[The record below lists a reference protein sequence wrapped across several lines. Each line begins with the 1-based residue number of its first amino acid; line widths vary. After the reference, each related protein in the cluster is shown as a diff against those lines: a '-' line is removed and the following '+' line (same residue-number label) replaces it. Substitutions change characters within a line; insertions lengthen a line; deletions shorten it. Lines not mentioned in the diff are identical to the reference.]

1 MNEIKCPKC
10 GEVFKVDESG
20 LADIVKQVRDDE
32 FRKELAER
40 ENIWKNEKEQSL
52 ALAAERAERGYQSE
66 MAKRDAA
73 NADLTAKLAAA
84 KTEEALAISKAVA
97 DKDREL
103 GDLKNKLS
111 ESNVKLTAE
120 MARKETVI
128 VGLTGDMEQLKA
140 ANKLEIQEKMTA
152 AEMELARLKGLIESK
167 EMEKQISEQA
177 LKEKYETQLK
187 GKQEQI
193 DYYKDFK
200 AKQSTKMVG
209 ESLERYCEDEFN
221 KYRATAFKNAEFGK
235 DSDAKD
241 GSKGDYIYREK
252 DAGGNEI
259 ISIMFEMKNESDETA
274 TKKKNDD
281 FLDKL
286 HKDRVAKN
294 CEYAVLVS
302 LLEHDSEL
310 YNSGIVDV
318 TYRHEKMYVIRPQN
332 FLPTITILRDGAL
345 RSATDRKELMLMKNQ
360 NADITR
366 FEDDLNAFKDGFSRN
381 YRLAKEKYEDA
392 LKGIDDTI
400 KKLERIRDALVSSE
414 NQLRLANDKADDLT
428 VKKLTKNNPTMK
440 AKFDELNKNKE
451 NTEE

>member
-1 MNEIKCPKC
+1 MNEIRCPEC

-52 ALAAERAERGYQSE
+52 ALAAERAERGFQNE

-73 NADLTAKLAAA
+73 NADLAAKLAAA
-84 KTEEALAISKAVA
+84 KTEEALAISKAIA

-140 ANKLEIQEKMTA
+140 ANKLEIREKMTA

-221 KYRATAFKNAEFGK
+221 KYRATAFKDAEFGK

-252 DAGGNEI
+252 DAGDNEI
-259 ISIMFEMKNESDETA
+259 ISIMFEMKNELDETA

-332 FLPTITILRDGAL
+332 FLPMITILRDSAL